1 MSEKNASTGSRPPV
15 AVIVLALLLGVEAL
29 AGGALLAGGVWFA
42 AGAGSLSGSP
52 GEQVRALG
60 ILIGSVI
67 IAVGCVLLGLAIA
80 ALRLLRRR
88 ARSAVAVTVTGN
100 LVLAS
105 VAFVARNQV
114 TRMTAQFALVVVLVA
129 LAALAP
135 PRRPWFARR

>member
-1 MSEKNASTGSRPPV
+1 MSEKNAVTGSRPPV

-100 LVLAS
+100 LVMAS